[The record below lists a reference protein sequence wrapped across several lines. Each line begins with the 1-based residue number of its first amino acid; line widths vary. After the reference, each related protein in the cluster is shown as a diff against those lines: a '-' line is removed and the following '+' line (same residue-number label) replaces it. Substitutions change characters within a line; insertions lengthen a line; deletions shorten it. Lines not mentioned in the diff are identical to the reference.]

1 MHAKYSCNSRCK
13 GTCRIFHQK
22 HNWERLASEHFLQT
36 LKMRIK
42 ENYKCEHCERYFD
55 ELTELE
61 KHIKINHSVDNCD
74 TTLNITGDLGRH
86 LQTMHSDSINECSK
100 SLIEESG
107 WSSIA
112 ADAF

>member
-1 MHAKYSCNSRCK
+1 MINDY
-13 GTCRIFHQK
+13 
-22 HNWERLASEHFLQT
+22 HNCER
-36 LKMRIK
+36 
-42 ENYKCEHCERYFD
+42 CERYFD

-74 TTLNITGDLGRH
+74 TTLNIAGDLGRH
-86 LQTMHSDSINECSK
+86 LHTTHSDSISECSK
-100 SLIEESG
+100 SVIEESG